1 MATKLKKLFINNSVL
16 KLLSLFALFFSL
28 SVLFEVCFNI
38 MFNFLGES
46 TTEFIP
52 KYYLFGPVYKH
63 PKTYLLEFQKDI
75 AIITLTASLIFLV
88 IYLFNR
94 KAKNIIL
101 DYFISLMSKAPI
113 EIILCL
119 ISFLILSRYST
130 WRMTP
135 EFYDTELVNCNIII
149 LWVLYF
155 TFNGL
160 IASEIPFKN
169 RILTLSLIKNYLN
182 KFNKNIL
189 SIKLSKIFIFAICV
203 QFVLTF
209 LLLYTYYC
217 SIVTVLIY
225 SILTCIVSCICF
237 SYVYKLINDRI
248 EYVEYLE
255 RNIKS
260 IENGDLKCEL
270 DVIGNDELASIANS
284 INNISNGLDKAL
296 ETQLKNERMKTEL
309 ITNVSHDLKTP
320 LTSIVSYI
328 DILKNNELDDKTT
341 KDYINILDKK
351 AYRLKN
357 LVEDIFEASKISS
370 GDIEINLEKTD
381 IKELLIQSVVELD
394 DKIEHA
400 RLDFV
405 INAPNEPIFTNI
417 DGKRMFRVF
426 SNLISNIT
434 KYSLRGTRVY
444 IDAFIQDE
452 FAVITMKNISN
463 HKLNISPEELLERF
477 VRGDVS
483 RTTTGSGLG
492 LSIASNLVY
501 IQDGSL
507 DLDIDG
513 DLFKV
518 ILKFKAIKATELSEK
533 IVEEVV

>member
-16 KLLSLFALFFSL
+16 KLLSLLILSISL
-28 SVLFEVCFNI
+28 SILFEVCFNKYHVHSDKNI
-38 MFNFLGES
+38 TKNLLYISSALIFLS
-46 TTEFIP
+46 TITYILNRKPDINLINSSVRLINLTIYFEFLILFILFT
-52 KYYLFGPVYKH
+52 YIVRGYVNIHCDYVYSHDLIIADTLFLWSIYISYLCIKSNNELFKERLLSRKLFEHFFSKSEKHTLIYKIS
-63 PKTYLLEFQKDI
+63 LIFV
-75 AIITLTASLIFLV
+75 LTASVQF
-88 IYLFNR
+88 
-94 KAKNIIL
+94 
-101 DYFISLMSKAPI
+101 
-113 EIILCL
+113 
-119 ISFLILSRYST
+119 
-130 WRMTP
+130 
-135 EFYDTELVNCNIII
+135 
-149 LWVLYF
+149 
-155 TFNGL
+155 
-160 IASEIPFKN
+160 
-169 RILTLSLIKNYLN
+169 
-182 KFNKNIL
+182 
-189 SIKLSKIFIFAICV
+189 IFIFLSMFFFYSAHTIYA
-203 QFVLTF
+203 LTRSLYLF
-209 LLLYTYYC
+209 LF
-217 SIVTVLIY
+217 SLI
-225 SILTCIVSCICF
+225 
-237 SYVYKLINDRI
+237 SYAFIYKKI
-248 EYVEYLE
+248 EEKIDYVEYLE

-483 RTTTGSGLG
+483 RTTNGSGLG
-492 LSIASNLVY
+492 LSIASNLVDM
-501 IQDGSL
+501 QDGIL

-518 ILKFKAIKATELSEK
+518 ILKFKAIKTTELCEK